1 MLLDYVLQLY
11 NLDFNAKKDVIQ
23 ECEKSRKLRLSWALP
38 IVLMQS
44 LANECRMS

>member
-23 ECEKSRKLRLSWALP
+23 ECENLRKLRMSWALP
-38 IVLMQS
+38 VVLMQS
-44 LANECRMS
+44 LADECRMS